1 MYKCVSIVRSG
12 RDRAAGALLN
22 GGGLLEGTIEFRA
35 RYSETDQMGVI
46 HHRIYLVWCEMGRT
60 ELLRQLG
67 ASYADLERQGI
78 KLAVSGL
85 RFSYRASARY
95 DDLVR
100 VRTTLKRLQSRAVSF
115 AYVVEDAASSALLV
129 EAETDH
135 VCIGSDGAVR
145 TLPTETYRLLK
156 RAQQL
161 ASEEGTTD
169 APSGV

>member
-1 MYKCVSIVRSG
+1 MRS
-12 RDRAAGALLN
+12 DRIAPLGALLN
-22 GGGLLEGTIEFRA
+22 GGGLLESTVEFRA
-35 RYSETDQMGVI
+35 RYSETDQMGVV

-67 ASYADLERQGI
+67 SSYADLERQGI
-78 KLAVSGL
+78 FLAVSDL

-100 VRTTLKRLQSRAVSF
+100 VRTTLKRLRSRGVSF

-129 EAETDH
+129 QAETDH
-135 VCIGSDGAVR
+135 VCMGGDGAVR
-145 TLPTETYRLLK
+145 RIPAETYELLK
-156 RAQQL
+156 RAQEL